1 MTEEGRVLVAES
13 TVIGLVGM
21 PGSGKSVAAEVARK
35 LGFTVLVMGDVVRE
49 ELVKRGLKATPAT
62 LGRVMVELR
71 AEEGAAV
78 VAKKTI
84 AKMMRVKSQRLI
96 VDGVRSLAEVEEF
109 KQQFPE
115 FKLVAIHSS
124 PDTRFHRIFT
134 RRRSDD
140 ASDRRVFT
148 TRDRRELTVGIGSAI
163 ALADYVLINEDT
175 LAHFKTRV
183 RAFFEEAVRD

>member
-1 MTEEGRVLVAES
+1 MTEEGRVLMVES

-21 PGSGKSVAAEVARK
+21 PGSGKSVAAQVGRQ

-49 ELVKRGLKATPAT
+49 ELVKRGLKATSAT

-84 AKMMRVKSQRLI
+84 AKMMRVNSQRLI
-96 VDGVRSLAEVEEF
+96 VDGVRSLAEVKEF

-124 PDTRFHRIFT
+124 PDTRFHRIFK

-140 ASDRRVFT
+140 ASDRRIFT
-148 TRDRRELTVGIGSAI
+148 TRDQRELTVGIGSAI
-163 ALADYVLINEDT
+163 ALADYVIINKGT
-175 LAHFKTRV
+175 LALFKTRV

>member
-1 MTEEGRVLVAES
+1 MAES

-21 PGSGKSVAAEVARK
+21 PGSGKSVAAQMARQ

-49 ELVKRGLKATPAT
+49 ELVKRGLKATPET

-71 AEEGAAV
+71 AEAGAAV

-84 AKMMRVKSQRLI
+84 AKMMLLKDRKII

-109 KQQFPE
+109 KKQFPE

-124 PDTRFHRIFT
+124 PDTRFQRIFK

-140 ASDRRVFT
+140 ASDRRVFA

-163 ALADYVLINEDT
+163 ALADHVIINEGT
-175 LAHFKTRV
+175 LAHFKTSV
-183 RAFFEEAVRD
+183 SAFFEEAALD

>member
-1 MTEEGRVLVAES
+1 MTEEGRVLVAKS

>member
-1 MTEEGRVLVAES
+1 MHVLMTELM
-13 TVIGLVGM
+13 VIGLVGM
-21 PGSGKSVAAEVARK
+21 PGSGKSVAAEVGRQ

-49 ELVKRGLKATPAT
+49 ESAKRGLKATPAS

-84 AKMMRVKSQRLI
+84 AKMMRVNGQRII

-109 KQQFPE
+109 KKQYPE

-124 PDTRFHRIFT
+124 PDTRFHRIFK
-134 RRRSDD
+134 RQRSDD
-140 ASDRRVFT
+140 ASVRRVFT
-148 TRDRRELTVGIGSAI
+148 TRDQRELTVGIGSAI
-163 ALADYVLINEDT
+163 ALADHVIINEGT
-175 LAHFKTRV
+175 LAQFKTRI
-183 RAFFEEAVRD
+183 RAFFEETARE

>member
-1 MTEEGRVLVAES
+1 
-13 TVIGLVGM
+13 
-21 PGSGKSVAAEVARK
+21 
-35 LGFTVLVMGDVVRE
+35 MGDVVRE